1 MKMVWRCGGDEDGV
15 AVWTAAGKKKMVLR
29 LCLFSV
35 FPFVFCG
42 PVIRPQKGA
51 DNLQKQNRAGPKLI
65 HFKKI
70 KRGPVQLGLNRGPNK
85 WAS

>member
-1 MKMVWRCGGDEDGV
+1 VDGCGEEEDGSAFAFV
-15 AVWTAAGKKKMVLR
+15 FVQR
-29 LCLFSV
+29 LFSV

-51 DNLQKQNRAGPKLI
+51 NNLQKQNRAGPKLI

-70 KRGPVQLGLNRGPNK
+70 KRGPV
-85 WAS
+85 